1 LGEARAPNLC
11 RVHVVQAVHRFLSLV
26 QRELGA
32 RDARIE
38 LGGSPDEGAIWAPL
52 QDDFRV
58 VALFDDG
65 TVDRDEK
72 RTKLEALVAS
82 FSGIVAGL
90 ALPHHRGDHEV
101 AARTLADVLDHLVF
115 RARAE
120 TAWVIDESSPEIWG
134 SSEPAGS
141 PLDVDDAL
149 FVARLESQLRSIG
162 IPLEGS
168 EPLEAALIRDKAA
181 GKLSANDINTLVRDV
196 EHLAAFPPGV
206 REPRTLRALR
216 AVASVR
222 DPSLASEG
230 TSSSLVRAFAT
241 IYRLVLVFD
250 GPLSELHAE
259 AAVIRTLPLVEQ
271 LVTSLPPR
279 KPDGPGPE
287 TAGAKVAVLRRL
299 RAV

>member
-1 LGEARAPNLC
+1 MPS
-11 RVHVVQAVHRFLSLV
+11 VHRFLALV
-26 QRELGA
+26 VRELGA

-38 LGGSPDEGAIWAPL
+38 LGGRPDEGAIWAPL
-52 QDDFRV
+52 LDDFRV
-58 VALFDDG
+58 VALFDAGALAGDAERG
-65 TVDRDEK
+65 EK

-90 ALPHHRGDHEV
+90 ALPHPRGDREV
-101 AARTLADVLDHLVF
+101 VARTLGDVLDHLVF

-134 SSEPAGS
+134 TSEPAGA

-149 FVARLESQLRSIG
+149 FVARLDAQLRGIG
-162 IPLEGS
+162 VALGGS
-168 EPLEAALIRDKAA
+168 GPLEADLVRDRAA
-181 GKLSANDINTLVRDV
+181 GRLGAAETNAVLRDV
-196 EHLAAFPPGV
+196 EHLGAFPPGV

-216 AVASVR
+216 AIAAVR
-222 DPSLASEG
+222 DASLEAPAG
-230 TSSSLVRAFAT
+230 SSIVRAFAT

-250 GPLSELHAE
+250 GSLSELHAE
-259 AAVIRTLPLVEQ
+259 AAIIRTLPAIEQ

-279 KPDGPGPE
+279 KPDGDGPE

>member
-1 LGEARAPNLC
+1 MR
-11 RVHVVQAVHRFLSLV
+11 VVQAVHRFLSLV
-26 QRELGA
+26 VRELGA

-58 VALFDDG
+58 VVLFDEG
-65 TVDRDEK
+65 TFDHDEK

-90 ALPHHRGDHEV
+90 ALPHPRGDHEV
-101 AARTLADVLDHLVF
+101 VARTLADVLDHLVF

-134 SSEPAGS
+134 SSEPGGS

-149 FVARLESQLRSIG
+149 FIARLEAQLRAIG
-162 IPLEGS
+162 VPLEGS
-168 EPLEAALIRDKAA
+168 EPLEAGLIRDRAT
-181 GKLSANDINTLVRDV
+181 GRLSANDANTLVRDV

-222 DPSLASEG
+222 DPSLASPEA
-230 TSSSLVRAFAT
+230 SSYVRAFAT

-287 TAGAKVAVLRRL
+287 TAGVAKVAVLRRL

>member
-1 LGEARAPNLC
+1 M
-11 RVHVVQAVHRFLSLV
+11 QAVHRFLSLV
-26 QRELGA
+26 VRELGA

-38 LGGSPDEGAIWAPL
+38 LGGSPDPGAIWAPL
-52 QDDFRV
+52 HDDFRV
-58 VALFDDG
+58 VALFEEG
-65 TVDRDEK
+65 ATEPEEK
-72 RTKLEALVAS
+72 RQRLVALVAS
-82 FSGIVAGL
+82 FSGLIAGL
-90 ALPHHRGDHEV
+90 ALPHARGDHEV
-101 AARTLADVLDHLVF
+101 ASRTLADVLDHLVF

-134 SSEPAGS
+134 SSEPSGS

-149 FVARLESQLRSIG
+149 FIAKLEAQLRVVG
-162 IPLEGS
+162 FALQGS
-168 EPLEAALIRDKAA
+168 EPLDAALVRERA
-181 GKLSANDINTLVRDV
+181 SARLTPNETNALVRDV
-196 EHLAAFPPGV
+196 EHLASFPPGV

-216 AVASVR
+216 AIASVR
-222 DPSLASEG
+222 DASLASG
-230 TSSSLVRAFAT
+230 DGSSLVRAFAT

-299 RAV
+299 RSV